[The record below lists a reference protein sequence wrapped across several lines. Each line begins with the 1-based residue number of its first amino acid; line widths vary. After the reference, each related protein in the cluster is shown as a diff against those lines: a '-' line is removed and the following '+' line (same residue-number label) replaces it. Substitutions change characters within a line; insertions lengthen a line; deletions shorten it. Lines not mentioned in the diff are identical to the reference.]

1 MKQLIFATSN
11 QHKIEEIQYQLKDDK
26 YEIISLKTIGI
37 TEDIPET
44 GSSFEENA
52 IQKVDYV
59 FQKTGM
65 NCFGE
70 DSGLVIDAI
79 EGAPGIY
86 SARYA
91 GLQRNPQDN
100 IDKVLQ
106 LMKGHSNR
114 KARFVSVIALRI
126 ETELLLFKGTV
137 EGIILNER
145 QGAGGFGYDPIFKP
159 IGFEKSFAELGMDVK
174 STISH
179 RAESVQALIH
189 YLKEL

>member
-11 QHKIEEIQYQLKDDK
+11 PHKIEEIQYQLKDDN
-26 YEIISLKTIGI
+26 YDIISLKGIGI

-44 GSSFEENA
+44 GASFEENA
-52 IQKVDYV
+52 MQKVDFVY
-59 FQKTGM
+59 QKTGM

-70 DSGLVIDAI
+70 DSGLVVDAI

-91 GLQRNPQDN
+91 GPQRNPQDN
-100 IDKVLQ
+100 IDKVLH
-106 LMKGHSNR
+106 LMKGQTNR
-114 KARFVSVIALRI
+114 KARFVSVISLRI

-137 EGIILNER
+137 EGVILAGR
-145 QGAGGFGYDPIFKP
+145 QGEGGFGYDPIFKP
-159 IGFEKSFAELGMDVK
+159 IGYDKSFAELGMDIK

-179 RAESVQALIH
+179 RAESVQELIR
-189 YLKEL
+189 YLKAL